1 MKTDICIKVYYRDGA
16 LRLNLPPCSK
26 FCKAEC
32 SPLFLQ
38 LIISARLMLGH
49 EQARVQKGSES
60 DGAILVQQLAGVF
73 VQ

>member
-16 LRLNLPPCSK
+16 LRLNLPPHSE
-26 FCKAEC
+26 FCKAKC

-38 LIISARLMLGH
+38 LIISACLMLGH
-49 EQARVQKGSES
+49 EQTRVQNGSES